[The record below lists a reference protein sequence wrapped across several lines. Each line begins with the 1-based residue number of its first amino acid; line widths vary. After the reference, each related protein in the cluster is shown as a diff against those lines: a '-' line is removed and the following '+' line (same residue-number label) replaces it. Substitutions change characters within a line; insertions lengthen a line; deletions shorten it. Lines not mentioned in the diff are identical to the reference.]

1 MKIVTIS
8 LLAGL
13 ATALPQSYGSEGLD
27 VPKVKPGSNMISTI
41 ASLTDRNGLLDAG
54 VEPHVRNEI
63 IDRAPCGK
71 VTFIFARASSE
82 VPNMGGSMGPI
93 ICNGLKKKYGDK
105 SVLCQGVGNGYTASI
120 TDNIGGVGTSRAAI
134 AEATK
139 MFTMAASQ
147 CPDAIITFGGYSQGT
162 AVMHATVGK
171 LPANIKDKLVGGVLF
186 GDTRN
191 KQDGSAIPNFPKD
204 KVVVYCT
211 KDDGVC
217 GGLLNVTNGHFV
229 YTINGDGDKA
239 MVFLRS
245 KIDAALKSG

>member
-1 MKIVTIS
+1 
-8 LLAGL
+8 
-13 ATALPQSYGSEGLD
+13 
-27 VPKVKPGSNMISTI
+27 MISTI

-54 VEPHVRNEI
+54 VEPHIRNEI

-82 VPNMGGSMGPI
+82 VPNMVTRFSSISYQFLLMIQGGSMGPI

-147 CPDAIITFGGYSQGT
+147 CPDAIITFGGY
-162 AVMHATVGK
+162 
-171 LPANIKDKLVGGVLF
+171 
-186 GDTRN
+186 
-191 KQDGSAIPNFPKD
+191 
-204 KVVVYCT
+204 
-211 KDDGVC
+211 
-217 GGLLNVTNGHFV
+217 
-229 YTINGDGDKA
+229 
-239 MVFLRS
+239 RS
-245 KIDAALKSG
+245 VSF